1 MTTDPMG
8 RKAWEGF
15 LWPPGKEAVTIW
27 ENSLLV
33 LRDGQRQAD
42 NIFIRYSLACIT
54 HCVYK
59 QKWYVICP

>member
-1 MTTDPMG
+1 MSTAPMG

-15 LWPPGKEAVTIW
+15 LGPPGKEAVTIW

-33 LRDGQRQAD
+33 PRDGQRQAD
-42 NIFIRYSLACIT
+42 HVFIRNSLACIT

-59 QKWYVICP
+59 